1 MCASLPFLYLFNKV
15 FLVCQLVFAKMIDG
29 GCLIKT
35 SLMMSIDPRRWKVI
49 SLNRPHRS
57 HLIHHLLVIGAGVGE
72 RSPFVRISRKYIFT
86 FLSILPSFSIEY
98 LSIDAAGSSEAGRL
112 FVGHDGKGGMAWI
125 HEGRGRD
132 TVAVGGEVG
141 RVDQDWSR
149 WGREVARHGGG
160 VHGLVVGHGHGLVGV
175 LGLHKAQVHHAAV
188 HIRLLWLCWS

>member
-1 MCASLPFLYLFNKV
+1 M
-15 FLVCQLVFAKMIDG
+15 
-29 GCLIKT
+29 
-35 SLMMSIDPRRWKVI
+35 
-49 SLNRPHRS
+49 
-57 HLIHHLLVIGAGVGE
+57 
-72 RSPFVRISRKYIFT
+72 FT